1 MMDHNRAPVLMLH
14 GLFGS
19 KRDFQSTAKRIGQ
32 LTGHAMYGIDLRN
45 HGNSPQGLPHTSE
58 AMAHDVIQFIE
69 NRDWSIP
76 PVLVGHSMGAKVA
89 MFVSLLRPDL
99 LSKLVVIDNAPVTR
113 PLEQKFYDD
122 LKGMCRLEA
131 DYHQFCDKAPADQ
144 SRHID
149 NVLSEYEPDPKVRF
163 FLKTNIVKLKKMH
176 LHAQPHALFRVPV
189 QQFLKHDVL
198 HGLGLWPQLPKGTGA
213 FSKPT
218 LILKAAGSEFIQSQ
232 DEFVDL
238 FPCNKYEVY
247 NCGHWIV
254 SDAPNKFVEDMVRFL
269 KV

>member
-1 MMDHNRAPVLMLH
+1 MLH

-45 HGNSPQGLPHTSE
+45 HGTSPHGLPHTSE
-58 AMAHDVIQFIE
+58 AMAQDVIKFIE
-69 NRDWSIP
+69 SRDWWVP
-76 PVLVGHSMGAKVA
+76 PVLVGHSMGATVA
-89 MFVSLLRPDL
+89 MLVSLLRPDL

-113 PLEQKFYDD
+113 PLEQKFYED
-122 LKGMCRLEA
+122 LKGMCRLET
-131 DYHQFCDKAPADQ
+131 DYHQFCDKSQLDQ

-163 FLKTNIVKLKKMH
+163 FLKTNIIKLNKSH
-176 LHAQPHALFRVPV
+176 LHGKQPHALFRVPV
-189 QQFLKHDVL
+189 QQFLKQDVL
-198 HGLGLWPQLPKGTGA
+198 HGLGLWPELPEGTTA
-213 FSKPT
+213 FTKPV
-218 LILKAAGSEFIQSQ
+218 LILKAAKSEFIQSQ

-238 FPCNKYEVY
+238 FPCNQYEIY

-254 SDAPNKFVEDMVRFL
+254 SDDPNKFIKDMVQFL
-269 KV
+269 QI